1 MIALLAAAVFYVE
14 DLSSVTG
21 TTSESLSAYTVSV
34 LADLADTFPAVR
46 HFDLWTSCIFI

>member
-34 LADLADTFPAVR
+34 LADTFPAVR
-46 HFDLWTSCIFI
+46 HFDLWTSCVSI